1 MSKARE
7 AVIGHFGNARQ
18 AREAYVRLRRAQLFR
33 PEMEIQVRTPNKH
46 HQALPLSA
54 TDLRGATFRG

>member
-7 AVIGHFGNARQ
+7 AVIGHFGNAQQ

-46 HQALPLSA
+46 HQDQIGRAHV
-54 TDLRGATFRG
+54 